1 MISFSTNP
9 DNVTDLPAFNDFQL
23 AVQGALE
30 GHSSEEE
37 LIKVQQQLDIVMG
50 QVLFYYCDQVHFQPT
65 SPELEE
71 QSRLV
76 YRRIDGVR
84 DEAELACK
92 AALIPDEEEAN
103 LHLDAARQE
112 LTALLSVF
120 AEIKAAEEAR
130 PKFSP
135 LPWVHELCRV
145 AVACR
150 QGDLSEDHLA
160 ERLETSQQLHSTAA
174 LTIPQ
179 IPSLIADRQRWRELI
194 SAMTASLAEIG
205 QGLESVA
212 AFLQDG
218 NSETLDAGLE
228 LCMGG
233 AEKLMGEY
241 ETVKRL
247 EEEQPG
253 LQCPMCSQENPL
265 GATRCAHCSAQLPR
279 LTDVEEALGQ
289 GELSWPSHVQSL
301 VQSLEGL
308 QGGSRQPGLV
318 LGEVNQMR
326 DRFHKG
332 LKDLKAMKI
341 PEQGLSEEEL
351 ELVQETRERML
362 QESQAAIGSLEQ
374 MAQAIKD
381 EQWDFV
387 SAATQRFLQQV
398 EGLLEALPQ

>member
-1 MISFSTNP
+1 MISYSINP
-9 DNVTDLPAFNDFQL
+9 DDVTDLPAFNDFQL
-23 AVQGALE
+23 ALKATLE

-37 LIKVQQQLDIVMG
+37 LIKVQQQLDVVMG
-50 QVLFYYCDQVHFQPT
+50 QVLFYFCDQVHFQPA
-65 SPELEE
+65 SPELEA
-71 QSRLV
+71 QTRVV

-92 AALIPDEEEAN
+92 AALIPDEEEAH
-103 LHLDAARQE
+103 LHLDAARRE
-112 LTALLSVF
+112 LIALLGIF
-120 AEIKAAEEAR
+120 AEIKAIEAAR
-130 PKFSP
+130 PRFSP

-150 QGDLSEDHLA
+150 QGDLTEEHLA
-160 ERLETSQQLHSTAA
+160 ERLETSQQLHGTAS

-179 IPSLIADRQRWRELI
+179 IPPLIADRQRWRELI
-194 SAMTASLAEIG
+194 RSMEASLAEIG

-228 LCMGG
+228 MCMGA
-233 AEKLMGEY
+233 AEKLMEDY

-253 LQCPMCSQENPL
+253 LQCPMCSQENPV
-265 GATRCAHCSAQLPR
+265 GAARCAHCSAQLPR

-308 QGGSRQPGLV
+308 QGGSRQPGMV

-332 LKDLKAMKI
+332 LKDLKAMKV
-341 PEQGLSEEEL
+341 PEQGLSEDEMEM
-351 ELVQETRERML
+351 VQETRERLM
-362 QESQAAIGSLEQ
+362 QDCQAAIGCLEQ

-387 SAATQRFLQQV
+387 SAATQKFLQQV
-398 EGLLEALPQ
+398 EGLLEALGS

>member
-1 MISFSTNP
+1 
-9 DNVTDLPAFNDFQL
+9 
-23 AVQGALE
+23 
-30 GHSSEEE
+30 
-37 LIKVQQQLDIVMG
+37 
-50 QVLFYYCDQVHFQPT
+50 
-65 SPELEE
+65 
-71 QSRLV
+71 
-76 YRRIDGVR
+76 
-84 DEAELACK
+84 
-92 AALIPDEEEAN
+92 
-103 LHLDAARQE
+103 
-112 LTALLSVF
+112 
-120 AEIKAAEEAR
+120 
-130 PKFSP
+130 
-135 LPWVHELCRV
+135 
-145 AVACR
+145 
-150 QGDLSEDHLA
+150 
-160 ERLETSQQLHSTAA
+160 
-174 LTIPQ
+174 
-179 IPSLIADRQRWRELI
+179 
-194 SAMTASLAEIG
+194 
-205 QGLESVA
+205 
-212 AFLQDG
+212 
-218 NSETLDAGLE
+218 
-228 LCMGG
+228 MGG

-332 LKDLKAMKI
+332 LKDLKAMKV